1 MKYQVTYRTNHNDA
15 VEEFTSLKRAMEC
28 AKVYNGHVQ
37 QIMDLDELTKDPIV
51 QIYEF
56 NKAAGLLDK
65 PYNDFLE
72 SSFQIE
78 EALEGFGD
86 LPYLADRL
94 AGDLPETI
102 PNPLKARDIARQ
114 IIALAEMDSKPT
126 NLPDVERLDKA
137 CDAVV
142 FAVGSMAKLK
152 LTPDQIREALNI
164 VMAANMQKLT
174 MPKDEHGKLMKPDN
188 FEGPEVKLQRLL
200 DQRQ

>member
-1 MKYQVTYRTNHNDA
+1 MKYQVTYRTNHND
-15 VEEFTSLKRAMEC
+15 VIEKFTSLKKAMEC
-28 AKVYNGHVQ
+28 AKAYNGHVQ
-37 QIMDLDELTKDPIV
+37 QIMDLDEPTKDPIV

-65 PYNDFLE
+65 PYDDFLE

-78 EALEGFGD
+78 EALEGFEHISEVFHA
-86 LPYLADRL
+86 LE
-94 AGDLPETI
+94 PEYEI
-102 PNPLKARDIARQ
+102 SNKQARDCSRAIVAHA
-114 IIALAEMDSKPT
+114 IGELSPFSP
-126 NLPDVERLDKA
+126 LSDVERLDKA

-142 FAVGSMAKLK
+142 FAVGSMAKLR

-174 MPKDEHGKLMKPDN
+174 MPKDEHGKLMKPDS

>member
-1 MKYQVTYRTNHNDA
+1 MQT
-15 VEEFTSLKRAMEC
+15 
-28 AKVYNGHVQ
+28 
-37 QIMDLDELTKDPIV
+37 ILTKIRDFLLAPASITKTRLSSNSYSSLDSSMELARPTFV
-51 QIYEF
+51 DYIYEF

-126 NLPDVERLDKA
+126 NLPDVVRLDKA

-142 FAVGSMAKLK
+142 FAVGSMAKLR
-152 LTPDQIREALNI
+152 LTPEQINEALNI
-164 VMAANMQKLT
+164 VMTANMQKLT

-200 DQRQ
+200 DQRK